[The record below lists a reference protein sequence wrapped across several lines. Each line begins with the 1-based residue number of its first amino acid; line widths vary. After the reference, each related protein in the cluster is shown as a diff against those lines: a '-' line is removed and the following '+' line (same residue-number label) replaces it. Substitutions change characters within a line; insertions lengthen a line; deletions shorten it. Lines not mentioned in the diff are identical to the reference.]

1 MIFYWLQ
8 YDFGTYFATPPPGQQ
23 STPLPLIGATR
34 DLLERV
40 LRRRV
45 LETSNVRLQSGAV
58 ATGLVWSPDKSQ
70 IHGKSRPHSYST
82 MPFLKAVSFPPS
94 LGDAVA
100 FAT

>member
-1 MIFYWLQ
+1 MILYWLQ

-45 LETSNVRLQSGAV
+45 LEVPNVRLQSGAV
-58 ATGLVWSPDKSQ
+58 ASGLIWSPDKSR
-70 IHGKSRPHSYST
+70 IHGKALDHSRTAQCDS
-82 MPFLKAVSFPPS
+82 
-94 LGDAVA
+94 
-100 FAT
+100 